1 LRAAQ
6 TARWTFSCGAPGPAG
21 AWRHFLE
28 FEKEGKMHHD
38 TAAAQDLLAGPKPV
52 SVEISTRDIQMLY
65 AMRTSPAQF
74 MQLILAKLKDAG
86 APVEGALNLRLAHG
100 KVFKMKDDPLQEQPS
115 FTYLWLPEAYVD
127 GMRGSMEAGRA

>member
-1 LRAAQ
+1 MHSDAAVQ
-6 TARWTFSCGAPGPAG
+6 ET
-21 AWRHFLE
+21 
-28 FEKEGKMHHD
+28 
-38 TAAAQDLLAGPKPV
+38 LAGPKPV
-52 SVEISTRDIQMLY
+52 SVEISTGDIQMLY

-100 KVFKMKDDPLQEQPS
+100 KVFKMKDDPLREQPS

-127 GMRGSMEAGRA
+127 GMRGSVEAGRA